1 MSFSLVLIPVVA
13 TVAGGVVAAL
23 RPPTPRLI
31 ASAQHVA
38 AGAVIAAVSAEL
50 VFKLVAAQALGALL
64 VGFTTGTAGVLALR
78 WWTSRLQRRGSGG
91 RASFGLI
98 AAVGADVFIDGTV
111 IGIGLEAGGSS
122 GLLLV
127 IALTLELVFLGASV
141 AGELPP
147 RHAVVIAVTAGLAAL
162 LPAGAALGRLL
173 GSLRGFA
180 LDAVLAFAAA
190 VLLFLVTEELL
201 REAHEREDRLIN
213 TALLLG
219 AFLAIVAL
227 DIVAA

>member
-1 MSFSLVLIPVVA
+1 MSFSLVLIPVAA
-13 TVAGGVVAAL
+13 TVMGGAFAAL
-23 RPPTPRLI
+23 RPPTPRLV
-31 ASAQHVA
+31 ASAQHIA

-50 VFKLVAAQALGALL
+50 VFKLVADQALAPLI
-64 VGFTTGTAGVLALR
+64 VGFSTGTAAVLALR
-78 WWTSRLQRRGSGG
+78 WWTGLLESRSNDTGG
-91 RASFGLI
+91 SFGLV
-98 AAVGADVFIDGTV
+98 AAVSADVFVDGTV
-111 IGIGLEAGGSS
+111 IGVGLAAGGSA

-147 RHAVVIAVTAGLAAL
+147 RRFVVIGVTAGLAAL
-162 LPAGAALGRLL
+162 LPAGAILGRLL
-173 GSLRGFA
+173 GGLRGFA

-201 REAHEREDRLIN
+201 REAHERKDRLIN
-213 TALLLG
+213 TALLFG

-227 DIVAA
+227 DIVA